1 MRKKVSV
8 FFMIISGFVL
18 LFWVFGGLFVFVFG
32 FFSPLDTENWYTSTF
47 FYYFRYIFGFFLSFH
62 GLDMGFQKVMQK
74 FILVNSPVITCISNS
89 LKILQS
95 LECYWYQTVDLAIPF
110 LLHFPFSSHVP
121 CRQFSESL
129 LQHALELWHSWV
141 EFPQQKHV
149 QLLELC

>member
-1 MRKKVSV
+1 
-8 FFMIISGFVL
+8 MIISGFVL
-18 LFWVFGGLFVFVFG
+18 LFWVFGGLFVFVLFLD
-32 FFSPLDTENWYTSTF
+32 FFPPWILKTGILLHFFIILGTFLD
-47 FYYFRYIFGFFLSFH
+47 FFLSFH

-110 LLHFPFSSHVP
+110 LPHFPFSSYVP
-121 CRQFSESL
+121 YRQFSESL